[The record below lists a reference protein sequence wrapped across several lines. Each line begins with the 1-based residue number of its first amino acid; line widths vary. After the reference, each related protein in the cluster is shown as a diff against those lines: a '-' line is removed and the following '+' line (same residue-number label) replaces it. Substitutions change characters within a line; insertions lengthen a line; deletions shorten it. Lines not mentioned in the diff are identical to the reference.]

1 MKRHETDL
9 FSLAVGVILL
19 ITGLLFVSGRVDAAD
34 LVSVWALPAGL
45 LATGIVL
52 AALALTR
59 FRRGRQP

>member
-9 FSLAVGVILL
+9 LSLVFGVILM

-34 LVSVWALPAGL
+34 FVSVWALPAAL

-52 AALALTR
+52 GAVAMTR
-59 FRRGRQP
+59 YRRRQEP